1 MLGAAFLAAGCSG
14 LGSRVDRLP
23 PDAAARGYVVLPRPV
38 TLPRSRLTADCGPE
52 SLSAVLQY
60 WNKPIT
66 VQDISRLVRD
76 PGTPG
81 ILTHTVGPLARRKG
95 LRATFV
101 EGSVGRLKNAIDR
114 GVPPIIMVASGAG
127 RFHFFVVTGYNDREG
142 VLVCEEYQD
151 SKRLLTYEEVE
162 EAWGSSGRFMLELEP
177 SRADDDFLAGA
188 DLEGKGRFD
197 EAEMFYRRALEAD
210 PDHYEARLGLGN
222 CLLLRHR
229 PEEALAEY
237 RQAHVVNPADPKVS
251 NNLAHTLAILG
262 RDLEEAERL
271 ADHAVAQ
278 YDAQFRAVREDLQ
291 RQSQPGVRALRHK
304 ELAQAELDLADAL
317 GTLGQVRAA
326 RGRHDLAVAAWRAA
340 LDHYPLTEHN
350 ARARRHLE
358 IAASL
363 RALGM
368 PAEAR
373 RHLEQAKAEARDP
386 ALCERIEAERK

>member
-1 MLGAAFLAAGCSG
+1 
-14 LGSRVDRLP
+14 
-23 PDAAARGYVVLPRPV
+23 
-38 TLPRSRLTADCGPE
+38 
-52 SLSAVLQY
+52 LQY

-66 VQDISRLVRD
+66 VQEISRLVRD

-101 EGSVGRLKNAIDR
+101 EGSIGRLKNAIDR
-114 GVPPIIMVASGAG
+114 GVPPIIMVCSGG
-127 RFHFFVVTGYNDREG
+127 GQFHFFVVTGYNDREG

-151 SKRLLTYEEVE
+151 SKRLLAYEEIE
-162 EAWGSSGRFMLELEP
+162 EAWGPAGRFMLELEP
-177 SRADDDFLAGA
+177 SRADDDFLTGA

-197 EAEMFYRRALEAD
+197 EAEAFYRRALTAD

-237 RQAHVVNPADPKVS
+237 RRAHAVNPADPKVS
-251 NNLAHTLAILG
+251 NNLAHTLAVLG
-262 RDLEEAERL
+262 CDLEEAERL

-291 RQSQPGVRALRHK
+291 RHSQPGVRALRHK

-340 LDHYPLTEHN
+340 LDHYPLTEHD

-363 RALGM
+363 RTLGM
-368 PAEAR
+368 AAEAR

-386 ALCERIEAERK
+386 ALRERIEAEGK